1 VNYRRLDQAAH
12 RGLTNV
18 GGDPYSVATMERP
31 FPRDVNQ
38 LGEVF
43 DFVTDC
49 FQTLGVDE
57 SHRMDVDLII
67 EELFTNLVK
76 YNAEGTQDIVIGLE
90 RKDAM
95 LAIELT
101 DFDVHEFDI
110 TKAPPVDTNAPLSE
124 RTPGGLGI
132 HLVTQIA
139 DHVFYEYDNGISRIK
154 VHKRIGP

>member
-1 VNYRRLDQAAH
+1 
-12 RGLTNV
+12 
-18 GGDPYSVATMERP
+18 MERA

-49 FQTLGVDE
+49 FTALHVDA

-76 YNAEGTQDIVIGLE
+76 YNSEGTREIVIELDRE
-90 RKDAM
+90 DHM
-95 LAIELT
+95 LAIEIT

-124 RTPGGLGI
+124 RRPGGLGI

-139 DHVFYEYDNGISRIK
+139 DHVSYEYDNGISRIK